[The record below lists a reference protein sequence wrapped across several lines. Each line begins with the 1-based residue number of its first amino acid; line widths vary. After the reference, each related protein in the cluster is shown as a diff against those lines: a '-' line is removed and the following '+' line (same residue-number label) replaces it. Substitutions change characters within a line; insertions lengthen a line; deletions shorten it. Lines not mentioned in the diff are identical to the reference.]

1 MRNWVNGWKSIVSFS
16 PEIDISSHLIMIV
29 MRVIMIMIVRRVIM
43 IMIVRR
49 VIMINMNYLM
59 RRSLMLSTRVAA
71 MDAIWKL
78 RNMMQG

>member
-29 MRVIMIMIVRRVIM
+29 MRVIM